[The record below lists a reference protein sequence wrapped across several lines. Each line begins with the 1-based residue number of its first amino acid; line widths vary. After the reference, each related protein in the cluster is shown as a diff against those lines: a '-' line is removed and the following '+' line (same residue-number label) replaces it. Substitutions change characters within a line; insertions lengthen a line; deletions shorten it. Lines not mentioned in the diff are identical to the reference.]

1 MFCYIGRMD
10 KRTFKTL
17 LAHANLSKKEFAQ
30 MVGISPQ
37 SVNNWGCSK
46 EFPYWV
52 QSYLQNYI
60 EVLEYR
66 ALKERLKEVII

>member
-1 MFCYIGRMD
+1 ME
-10 KRTFKTL
+10 KREFKVL
-17 LAHANLSKKEFAQ
+17 LARAKLSQKDFAQ

-52 QSYLQNYI
+52 KSYLENYI
-60 EVLEYR
+60 ELLGYR
-66 ALKERLKEVII
+66 DLKARLKETGICS